1 MSDSLQR
8 DSGDGQASR
17 SVLISGCSTG
27 IGRACAVELDRRGY
41 RVFAGVRNDEDAAQL
56 RQATSER
63 LTPVMLDITRQ
74 EMISQAVDR
83 VREATGEAGLDA
95 LINNAGIVTAFPLEV
110 LPIDELRRQF
120 EVNVFGHLAV
130 TQRCLGMLRQTRG
143 RIVNISSTSAF
154 VAAPY
159 VGAYA
164 ASKHALE
171 ALTDALRVEQ
181 RHFGIKI
188 ALVEPGDVKTP
199 IWQKSRQASDA
210 LRERLLE
217 QLGEELDA
225 VPEQIRDRYQADI
238 QAMRAATDKMA
249 QQAMSVERV
258 VRAVMHAL
266 TARRPKG
273 RYPLGARTWAVM
285 LGLRNLPVGLR
296 DRLVTAN
303 LGMK

>member
-1 MSDSLQR
+1 MDE
-8 DSGDGQASR
+8 GDHSEAADGPPKGT
-17 SVLISGCSTG
+17 VLISGCSTG
-27 IGRACAVELDRRGY
+27 IGRACALELDRRGY
-41 RVFAGVRNDEDAAQL
+41 RVYAGVRKQDDARQL
-56 RQATSER
+56 RDNASDR
-63 LTPVMLDITRQ
+63 LTPVMLDITDDGMVADVVQ
-74 EMISQAVDR
+74 Q
-83 VREATGEAGLDA
+83 VRDETGSRGLDA

-130 TQRCLGMLRQTRG
+130 TQKCLGLLRKSRG
-143 RIVNISSTSAF
+143 RIINISSTSAF

-181 RHFGIKI
+181 RHFGITI
-188 ALVEPGDVKTP
+188 SLIEPGDVNTP

-217 QLGEELDA
+217 QLGENIDS
-225 VPEQIRDRYQADI
+225 VPEEIRSRYEADI

-249 QQAMSVERV
+249 RQAMPVERV
-258 VRAVMHAL
+258 IAAVLHAL

-273 RYPLGARTWAVM
+273 RYPIGARTWAVM

-296 DRLVTAN
+296 DRLVTSN

>member
-1 MSDSLQR
+1 M
-8 DSGDGQASR
+8 
-17 SVLISGCSTG
+17 
-27 IGRACAVELDRRGY
+27 
-41 RVFAGVRNDEDAAQL
+41 FAGVRNDEDAAQL

-83 VREATGEAGLDA
+83 VRAATGEAGLDA

-130 TQRCLGMLRQTRG
+130 TQQCLGMLRQTRG

-199 IWQKSRQASDA
+199 IWRKSRQASDA

-217 QLGEELDA
+217 QLGEDLDA

-249 QQAMSVERV
+249 QQAMPVERV